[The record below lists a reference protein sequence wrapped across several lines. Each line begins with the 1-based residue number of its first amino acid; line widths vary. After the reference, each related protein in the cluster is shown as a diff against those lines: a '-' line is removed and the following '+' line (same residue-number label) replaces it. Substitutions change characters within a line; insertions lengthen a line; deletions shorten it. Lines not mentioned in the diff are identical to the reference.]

1 MTKEPTPLADLQK
14 RIPKDVPDSTVLH
27 FLSMPYAKP
36 TIEDSDFRI
45 LSQSRTVTHDGTG
58 HTLMGKTWNT
68 EDTIGQLLTLFRP
81 PKNYNNGNSNS
92 ESLVVSS
99 ESERGEMRRFYTF
112 GGDLNAHPD
121 LLHGG
126 VIGCILDSSLGGAVG
141 MTLAK
146 IEGGAPSFTVQLNV
160 TFKAAVK
167 TPGTVMVRSWVTR
180 VEEDGRKAWAK
191 GVIESEGGVI
201 HAMAE
206 GLWLRPSRKGK
217 SKM

>member
-1 MTKEPTPLADLQK
+1 MTEENVLSTDLRK
-14 RIPKDVPDSTVLH
+14 RIPKDVPNSTVVH

-36 TIEDSDFRI
+36 TIEDPNFRI
-45 LSQSRTVTHDGTG
+45 LSQSRTVTHDGKG

-68 EDTIGQLLTLFRP
+68 EATIGQLLTLFRP
-81 PKNYNNGNSNS
+81 PKDYSSNSSS
-92 ESLVVSS
+92 ESLVSSS

-126 VIGCILDSSLGGAVG
+126 VISCILDSSLGGAIG
-141 MTLAK
+141 MTFAK
-146 IEGGAPSFTVQLNV
+146 LEGGPPSFTVQLNV

-167 TPGTVMVRSWVTR
+167 TPGTVMVRSWATK
-180 VEEDGRKAWAK
+180 VEENGRKAWAK
-191 GVIESEGGVI
+191 GVIESEGGVV

-206 GLWLRPSRKGK
+206 GMWLRPGKKRK
-217 SKM
+217 SKV

>member
-1 MTKEPTPLADLQK
+1 MTKEITLVANLQK
-14 RIPKDVPDSTVLH
+14 RIPKDVPNSTVAH

-36 TIEDSDFRI
+36 IIEDADFRI
-45 LSQSRTVTHDGTG
+45 LSQSRTVTHDGKG

-68 EDTIGQLLTLFRP
+68 EATIGQLLTLFRP
-81 PKNYNNGNSNS
+81 PKNYNSNANS
-92 ESLVVSS
+92 ESLVVSP

-126 VIGCILDSSLGGAVG
+126 VIGCILDSSLGGAIG
-141 MTLAK
+141 MTLAR
-146 IEGGAPSFTVQLNV
+146 IEGGAPSFTVQLNI

-191 GVIESEGGVI
+191 GLIESEGGVI

-206 GLWLRPSRKGK
+206 GMWLRPSRKAK